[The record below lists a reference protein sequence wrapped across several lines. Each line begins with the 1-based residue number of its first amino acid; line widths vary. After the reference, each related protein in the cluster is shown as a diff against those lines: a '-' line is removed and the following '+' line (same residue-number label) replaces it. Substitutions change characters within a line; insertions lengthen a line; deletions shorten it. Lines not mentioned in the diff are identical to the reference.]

1 MAQFYFLSIV
11 FNVIAGL
18 ILICG
23 SDFTKA
29 EKLPAE
35 NDSDEFNEIKNSND
49 DGKKSELFS
58 EIPLFENGNFRLVLG
73 VLTVLTGLMKI
84 LSVFRNDV
92 PVIGDLI
99 PALASLLA
107 GASMLIEYYLVSSS
121 LENNLP
127 ENVNRLFIEGR
138 KYIGY
143 FAIIAGVLHFIFP
156 QVLLL

>member
-1 MAQFYFLSIV
+1 MAQFYFLSII

-18 ILICG
+18 VLIYG

-35 NDSDEFNEIKNSND
+35 NNEETDSEE
-49 DGKKSELFS
+49 KKADLFS

-73 VLTVLTGLMKI
+73 VLTILTGVMKI

-107 GASMLIEYYLVSSS
+107 GASILIEYYLVSSS
-121 LENNLP
+121 IENALP

-138 KYIGY
+138 KYIGF
-143 FAIIAGVLHFIFP
+143 FAVIAGVLHFIFP

>member
-1 MAQFYFLSIV
+1 MAQFYFLSII

-18 ILICG
+18 VLIYG
-23 SDFTKA
+23 SDFTKS

-35 NDSDEFNEIKNSND
+35 NKKAKKD
-49 DGKKSELFS
+49 DGKKADLFS
-58 EIPLFENGNFRLVLG
+58 EIPLLENGNFRLVLG

-99 PALASLLA
+99 PALAGLLA
-107 GASMLIEYYLVSSS
+107 GASILIEYYLVSSS
-121 LENNLP
+121 LENELP
-127 ENVNRLFIEGR
+127 EKVNGLFIEGR

-143 FAIIAGVLHFIFP
+143 LAVIAGVLHFIFP

>member
-1 MAQFYFLSIV
+1 MAQFYFLSII

-18 ILICG
+18 VLIYG

-29 EKLPAE
+29 EKLPVE
-35 NDSDEFNEIKNSND
+35 NNEETDSEE
-49 DGKKSELFS
+49 KKADLFS

-73 VLTVLTGLMKI
+73 VLTILTGVMKI

-107 GASMLIEYYLVSSS
+107 GASILIEYYLVSSS
-121 LENNLP
+121 IENALP

-138 KYIGY
+138 KYIGF
-143 FAIIAGVLHFIFP
+143 FAVIAGVLHFIFP

>member
-18 ILICG
+18 VLIYG

-35 NDSDEFNEIKNSND
+35 NNEEADS
-49 DGKKSELFS
+49 GKKKPELFS

-73 VLTVLTGLMKI
+73 VLTVLTGVMKI
-84 LSVFRNDV
+84 LSVFRNDI
-92 PVIGDLI
+92 PVIGDLL

-107 GASMLIEYYLVSSS
+107 GASILIEYYLVSSS
-121 LENNLP
+121 IEDALP

-138 KYIGY
+138 KYIGF
-143 FAIIAGVLHFIFP
+143 FAVIAAVLHFIFP

>member
-1 MAQFYFLSIV
+1 MAQFYFLSII

-18 ILICG
+18 VLIYG

-35 NDSDEFNEIKNSND
+35 NNEETD
-49 DGKKSELFS
+49 FEEKKANLFS

-73 VLTVLTGLMKI
+73 VLTILTGVMKI

-99 PALASLLA
+99 PALASFLA
-107 GASMLIEYYLVSSS
+107 GASILIEYYLVSSS
-121 LENNLP
+121 IENALP

-138 KYIGY
+138 KYIGF
-143 FAIIAGVLHFIFP
+143 FAVIAGVLHFIFP